1 MTSRRAAGLLTAT
14 LAVTGAVWAW
24 WLIDPGAPQGP
35 ALPAALSAALA
46 ANVALTLASAR
57 LKRAVVAPAQRYLI
71 NPPVRLLLRAGLMP
85 LGYALLE
92 TRGRNSGLPRTTPV
106 GNGLDGDT
114 FWVIAEHGLRAGYV
128 RNIQRCPHV
137 RVKLRRGWRFTWVT
151 GTAHLLPGD
160 DPYARQRR
168 LSRWHPLRALNLAVV
183 RIMGTDLLT
192 IRIDLHTSQSPDTRH
207 EDRAEPRP
215 GTATP
220 QHEDHDLATW
230 RS

>member
-1 MTSRRAAGLLTAT
+1 MRPYDRIRVRGAAGLLTAT
-14 LAVTGAVWAW
+14 VAVTGAVWAW
-24 WLIDPGAPQGP
+24 WLIDPGAPKGP

-46 ANVALTLASAR
+46 ANVALTLASVR
-57 LKRAVVAPAQRYLI
+57 LKRAVVAPVQRYLI

-92 TRGRNSGLPRTTPV
+92 TRGRVTGLPRTTPV
-106 GNGLDGDT
+106 GNGLQGGT
-114 FWVIAEHGLRAGYV
+114 FWVIAEHGLQAGYV

-137 RVKLRRGWRFTWVT
+137 RVRLRRGWRFVWMT

-183 RIMGTDLLT
+183 RIMGTNLLT
-192 IRIDLHTSQSPDTRH
+192 IRIDLHTGQPQDTPPEH
-207 EDRAEPRP
+207 GA
-215 GTATP
+215 
-220 QHEDHDLATW
+220 DLRTVALH
-230 RS
+230 RN

>member
-1 MTSRRAAGLLTAT
+1 MRPYDRIRVRGAAGLLTAT
-14 LAVTGAVWAW
+14 VAVTGAVWAW
-24 WLIDPGAPQGP
+24 WLIDPGAPKGP

-46 ANVALTLASAR
+46 ANVALTLASVR
-57 LKRAVVAPAQRYLI
+57 LKRAVVAPVQRYLI

-92 TRGRNSGLPRTTPV
+92 TRGRVTGLPRTTPV
-106 GNGLDGDT
+106 GNGLQGGT
-114 FWVIAEHGLRAGYV
+114 FWVIAEHGLQAGYV

-137 RVKLRRGWRFTWVT
+137 RVRLRRGWRFVWMT
-151 GTAHLLPGD
+151 GTAHLLPAD

-192 IRIDLHTSQSPDTRH
+192 IRIDLHTGQPQDTPPEH
-207 EDRAEPRP
+207 GA
-215 GTATP
+215 
-220 QHEDHDLATW
+220 DLRTVALH
-230 RS
+230 RN